1 MHILCITGGKPL
13 TILTK
18 IKSGWENENFSYLI
32 KLRQKDMIVV
42 DEIHH
47 IQAEK
52 EKKEVHSRVLEA
64 NENQVRSES
73 SGQKEG
79 QREKAPDSLKLAT
92 SD

>member
-1 MHILCITGGKPL
+1 M

-64 NENQVRSES
+64 NENQIWPQSP
-73 SGQKEG
+73 GQKKG
-79 QREKAPDSLKLAT
+79 QREKAADGLIRAFF
-92 SD
+92 